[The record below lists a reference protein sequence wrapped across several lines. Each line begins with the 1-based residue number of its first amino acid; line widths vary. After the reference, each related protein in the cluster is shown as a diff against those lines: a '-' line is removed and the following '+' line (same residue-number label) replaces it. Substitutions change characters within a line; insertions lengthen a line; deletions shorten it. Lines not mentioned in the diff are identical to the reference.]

1 MAEFD
6 LIIRGGKVVTATD
19 VMHCEIGIRDSRIV
33 AMAEKLNSDNAHIID
48 AADRWVTPGGV
59 DGHCHLDQ
67 PSADGSKAADDF
79 LTGTRSAVAGGTTT
93 VVPFARQFHGQSLAA
108 AVEDYHE
115 RANGKAVTD
124 YSFHLIVT
132 DPTPD
137 VIGREI
143 PEMIRNGYPS
153 FKIYMTYDDL
163 KLNDRQILEVLAAAR
178 ENQGMAMIHAENSDC
193 ISWLTD
199 KLEAAGNTEPRYHAA
214 SRPGPVEREATHR
227 AVTLSELV
235 DVPILIVHVSSR
247 ETVEEIRRA
256 QGRGLRIYAET
267 CPQYLFLTES
277 DLARP
282 GFEGA
287 KYICSPPPRDKANQ
301 QVIWDGLCNGT
312 FQIFSS
318 DHAPTRYDDPRGKK
332 LKGEKSSF
340 RWIPNGIPGI
350 ETRMPLLFSEGVMKG
365 RIDIHTFVGLTATNP
380 AKMYGLHPKKGSIA
394 VGADADLV
402 IWDHEREV
410 TISND
415 LLHHNVDYTPYE
427 GMKIRGWPDTVI
439 SRGEIV
445 FSNNQLTAEEG
456 RGCFISGNLPAAALP
471 SSRPVIDQ

>member
-1 MAEFD
+1 MTELD
-6 LIIRGGKVVTATD
+6 LIVRGGKVVTATD
-19 VMHCEIGIRDSRIV
+19 TMNCDIGIRDGRIV
-33 AMAEKLNSDNAHIID
+33 VLAEELEIDGADVID
-48 AADRWVTPGGV
+48 ATGQWVTPGGI

-67 PSADGSKAADDF
+67 PSNDGSKAADDF
-79 LTGTRSAVAGGTTT
+79 FTGTRSAVAGGTTT
-93 VVPFARQFHGQSLAA
+93 VIPFAFQFRGQSLDA
-108 AVEDYHE
+108 AVTDYHE
-115 RANGKAVTD
+115 RANGKAITD
-124 YSFHLIVT
+124 YAFHLIVT

-137 VIGREI
+137 VIEREI

-153 FKIYMTYDDL
+153 FKMYMTYNAM
-163 KLNDRQILEVLAAAR
+163 KLNDLQILEVLAAAR

-199 KLEAAGNTEPRYHAA
+199 QLEKAGKIEPVYHAA
-214 SRPGPVEREATHR
+214 SRPDPVEREATHR
-227 AVTLSELV
+227 AITLSEVV

-247 ETVEEIRRA
+247 EAVEEIRRA

-277 DLARP
+277 DLDKP
-282 GFEGA
+282 DFEGA
-287 KYICSPPPRDKANQ
+287 KCVCSPPPRDKANQ

-318 DHAPTRYDDPRGKK
+318 DHAPTRFDDPEGKK
-332 LKGEKSSF
+332 LKGKEASF

-365 RIDIHTFVGLTATNP
+365 RIDMHTFVSLTATNP
-380 AKMYGLHPKKGSIA
+380 AKMYGLHPKKGTIS
-394 VGADADLV
+394 VGSDADLV
-402 IWDHEREV
+402 IWDDNKEV

-427 GMKIRGWPDTVI
+427 GMAIQGWPDTVI

-445 FSNNQLTAEEG
+445 FSDGEVLGAQG
-456 RGCFISGNLPAAALP
+456 RGRFVPGSQPAVAIPTQKP
-471 SSRPVIDQ
+471 S